1 MRVLCRF
8 QSDHP
13 RKTAPA
19 GLGKLTRR
27 ERPEA
32 ADQLPVCSLS
42 PRACTERFY
51 FALMKHRVRI
61 HLASIFVPGPI
72 DRSLC
77 DPGSCAAILR
87 LPAPVAGRSVDH
99 GRQLLSL
106 ASSDA
111 LHFDYSLSTLAR
123 AISKHFAR
131 SSSVRGDHADIH
143 RHPYGLGEPP
153 VHQCRPRR
161 VTSQYTLRLCFGR
174 ELAPDAKAMP
184 QHGDLP
190 LTTSPL

>member
-1 MRVLCRF
+1 
-8 QSDHP
+8 
-13 RKTAPA
+13 
-19 GLGKLTRR
+19 
-27 ERPEA
+27 
-32 ADQLPVCSLS
+32 
-42 PRACTERFY
+42 
-51 FALMKHRVRI
+51 MKHHVRI

-143 RHPYGLGEPP
+143 RHPYGLGGAL

-161 VTSQYTLRLCFGR
+161 ITSQYTFVFWSGAGNQMRR
-174 ELAPDAKAMP
+174 QQP
-184 QHGDLP
+184 QRGDFAANYV
-190 LTTSPL
+190 TTLSRQIKWKLYCWEYIARHIVR